1 MTCVK
6 NMNRKLDSLL
16 NEVNDD
22 KHTRLTELTAVEEA
36 FESLRKENLR
46 IIKENIDLRERDKYL
61 SLIVSDSNV
70 KL

>member
-22 KHTRLTELTAVEEA
+22 KHTKLTALTAVEEA

-46 IIKENIDLRERDKYL
+46 IIKENIDLRERNKYL

>member
-22 KHTRLTELTAVEEA
+22 KHTILTELTAVEEA